1 MPSQQELST
10 NKSEYTKQNK
20 EWNGMESARNEKA
33 RDPLENRIKME
44 TGKPT
49 LIQVFKKNKYGKLES
64 SQYTRREDSE
74 NSRKIQAHW
83 TRLNWL

>member
-33 RDPLENRIKME
+33 RDPLENRIKTE
-44 TGKPT
+44 TGT
-49 LIQVFKKNKYGKLES
+49 ATS
-64 SQYTRREDSE
+64 SQV
-74 NSRKIQAHW
+74 
-83 TRLNWL
+83 